1 MMKKNYDGSVEINHN
16 PNWPRIPDHPYKI
29 LIIGVS
35 ESGKTKILLSLI
47 KHQRPD
53 ADTSLARCY
62 LYIKDPFESKCRLLI
77 HRRDFTVPKTIRL
90 NAMHYFITKI
100 PDKRELQQIALNH
113 SSNILFKDFM
123 KL

>member
-1 MMKKNYDGSVEINHN
+1 MMKKNLNGSVEINHN

-53 ADTSLARCY
+53 ADTSLTQCY
-62 LYIKDPFESKCRLLI
+62 LYIKDPFESKCRLLF